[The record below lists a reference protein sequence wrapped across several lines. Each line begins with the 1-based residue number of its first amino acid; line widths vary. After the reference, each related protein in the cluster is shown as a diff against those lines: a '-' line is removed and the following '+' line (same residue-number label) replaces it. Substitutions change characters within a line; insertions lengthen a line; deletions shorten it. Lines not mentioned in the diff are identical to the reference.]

1 VGSFTFWQWS
11 RDSETFLRE
20 LPPRLI
26 RPSDADGAARRLRLE
41 PYEGVRAWRQL
52 VLEGRIVRTNIPIGR
67 SARWCYWQRSNC
79 SIRITDEN
87 RALLASGRRYG
98 SAPK

>member
-1 VGSFTFWQWS
+1 MGSFTFWQWS
-11 RDSETFLRE
+11 RDSEIFLRE
-20 LPPRLI
+20 LPSRLI

-52 VLEGRIVRTNIPIGR
+52 VLEGRVVRTSIPIGR
-67 SARWCYWQRSNC
+67 QARWCYWERSGC
-79 SIRITDEN
+79 SVRVTEKN
-87 RALLASGRRYG
+87 RRFLASGRRYG